1 MTGESLGFLELEV
14 DKHHSEIR
22 LLIMHVELCMK
33 VRYFTN
39 YSGVG
44 YCGLLIED
52 VHGKGLKGM
61 IEAAA
66 AKTYIGRT
74 IFVFLSKLENGK
86 ELITVPSLFEKQPT
100 FNENIDLS
108 NFDIN
113 TYFHNDFKKTLHEV
127 YKEHIDA
134 LIGKK
139 LSSDNEGLKNSIL
152 ELPEKGIEILK
163 SYR

>member
-1 MTGESLGFLELEV
+1 MDILDRFLELEV
-14 DKHHSEIR
+14 DKQHSEIR
-22 LLIMHVELCMK
+22 LPIMHVELRMK

-39 YSGVG
+39 DSGVG

-52 VHGKGLKGM
+52 VRGTGLKGM

-66 AKTYIGRT
+66 AKSYIGRT
-74 IFVFLSKLENGK
+74 ILVFLSKLENGK

-100 FNENIDLS
+100 FNGKMDLS
-108 NFDIN
+108 NLDIN
-113 TYFHNDFKKTLHEV
+113 TYFHNDFKKTLYEV
-127 YKEHIDA
+127 YKEHMDA

-139 LSSDNEGLKNSIL
+139 ISNDNDGLKNSIL
-152 ELPEKGIEILK
+152 ELPEKGIGILK